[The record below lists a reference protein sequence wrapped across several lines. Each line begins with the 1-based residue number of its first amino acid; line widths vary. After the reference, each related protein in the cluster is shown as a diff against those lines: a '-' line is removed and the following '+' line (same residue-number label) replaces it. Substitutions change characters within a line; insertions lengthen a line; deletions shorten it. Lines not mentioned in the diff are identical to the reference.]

1 MSFDRESRMW
11 TPLWLMCAAVVLFPA
26 TTLAEAAPGTL
37 EAEIEYIDALS
48 NNGYPDFTDAV
59 IEAAQKKW
67 PDAGGVLKAAQ
78 IRAQLSG
85 GKQDEVAKEIAKRPD
100 QNSLDTWLLKL
111 ELARS
116 YYAYSKFSDA
126 DKIYSDFFKRFTK
139 VPDSAK
145 RSYVN
150 AALIYVQMLN
160 KLDRA
165 KDCLPYYKLA
175 MEQSPDEETQYFI
188 RADYLKALLAQ
199 AELAQGGERETHL
212 KEAEKLANAMV
223 WRQDPYFGDAINGLA
238 HIKMLRGDV
247 NGAQEMIKD
256 YLKTLM
262 AIHEE
267 YKKNDPDGSKGVL
280 RMSPLPQC
288 RYLIGSMLYKEAQA
302 EIAKPKPD
310 EERIKNLLLGERN
323 PKTKK
328 RNGQGALN
336 HLVNVYTNYPES
348 QSAAAAGEAMNA
360 IVKIIK
366 DRYDTV
372 VKFSTTPEQDA
383 KVRQAQY
390 VEADVKFDSGDWK
403 GAAEAYSRVISR
415 YGFNMEALPRM
426 RKMVECF
433 VRGGT
438 QGTALTPDAEMNAR
452 TVALAMA
459 EGFSGVPDQRLRDA
473 AGNEVSR
480 LADFFGEVG
489 LKQLQRELN
498 GAFFRYYPTH
508 PDAARRQLDNANVLA
523 KSESSADVDQAI
535 RILTEIKDK
544 STDPSQFDF
553 RTSALVTL
561 VEIYRVGGPRADVV
575 QELKLANE
583 LAEHM
588 KQVAKPGVNG
598 AYAQIFLAN
607 AYQHLGD
614 AARKENNVKGA
625 LTAYSR
631 AVKIYS
637 TLIKELDA
645 ADSKYVTTAEE
656 RREKAP
662 AQIATSLV
670 QQGLCLQRISALQA
684 DLGDAA
690 KAKAFST
697 AAIAC
702 YDDILKR
709 NAKDAFAPHALLQKG
724 VIATANDDVDG
735 ARRAFDQLR
744 KDFPESTEAKNS
756 TPMLAAALASSGRTR
771 QAAETYAEMF
781 KDASKYT
788 PGQFM
793 SAARTLS
800 EAGQYDLVV
809 QACDI
814 VLKSDAKSYLTAAM
828 LLRTGAL
835 CNAAKQSGTAAEK
848 AADYATKAYLQYEA
862 IMEQYGRTTVAI
874 EAEKLLV
881 TDVAPTV
888 IVLLPKSTALCEAV
902 IFKGT
907 PKDDRPADAQ
917 AARNA
922 LISEVKEAVK
932 FVTVQEK
939 DYVTTAR
946 LNLAI
951 AQVAEQGYV
960 AARDNGA
967 DDEAKRN
974 AIGSAL
980 NAYTVALTPGANPTF
995 QQTVAPFLSAD
1006 GKLNVE
1012 AINKADNL
1020 DPNVKAFLLNIAG
1033 AIKRSQDA
1041 GNEVALVVAA
1051 ASLDP
1056 ALTDFVQAAY
1066 VGYVRLATER
1076 AQLGIDEADKKAF
1089 YGDVVAIGKTYLTLF
1104 PNGKD
1109 ARFVDTQVKVAEQN
1123 D

>member
-26 TTLAEAAPGTL
+26 TTLAEAAPGSL

-48 NNGYPDFTDAV
+48 NNGYPDFTEAV

-100 QNSLDTWLLKL
+100 QNSLETGLLKL

-116 YYAYSKFSDA
+116 YYAYSKFAEA
-126 DKIYSDFFKRFTK
+126 DKIYADFFKRFTK

-150 AALIYVQMLN
+150 AALTYVQMLN

-175 MEQSPDEETQYFI
+175 MEQAPDEEIQLFV

-199 AELAQGGERETHL
+199 AELLQGGEREKLL
-212 KEAEKLANAMV
+212 KDADAIANQMV

-238 HIKMLRGDV
+238 HVKMLRGDV
-247 NGAQEMIKD
+247 KGAQEMIKN

-262 AIHEE
+262 DIHEE
-267 YKKNDPDGSKGVL
+267 YKKNDPDGSKGIL

-302 EIAKPKPD
+302 EIAKDKPD
-310 EERIKNLLLGERN
+310 EERIKNLLLGERD
-323 PKTKK
+323 PKTRK

-415 YGFNMEALPRM
+415 YGLNAEALPRLG
-426 RKMVECF
+426 KMIQCY

-438 QGTALTPDAEMNAR
+438 QGSTLSPDAEMNAR
-452 TVALAMA
+452 TVALAVA
-459 EGFSGVPDQRLRDA
+459 EGFSGVPDRRLRDA
-473 AGNEVSR
+473 AGTEVGR
-480 LADFFGEVG
+480 IADFFGEVG
-489 LKQLQRELN
+489 LKQLQREVN
-498 GAFFRYYPTH
+498 GAFFRYYPSH
-508 PDAARRQLDNANVLA
+508 PDAARRQLDNAQVLA
-523 KSESSADVDQAI
+523 KSETAGDVDQAI

-544 STDPSQFDF
+544 ATEPSQFDV
-553 RTSALVTL
+553 RRSALAQL
-561 VEIYRVGGPRADVV
+561 IAIHSPSGARPDVV
-575 QELKLANE
+575 AELKCATE
-583 LAEHM
+583 LVTHF
-588 KQVAKPGVNG
+588 KQAAKPGIVG
-598 AYAQIFLAN
+598 ASAQLSLAA
-607 AYQHLGD
+607 AYQHAGD
-614 AARKENNVKGA
+614 TYRKAKNTKGA
-625 LTAYSR
+625 TLTYTRAAQTYEELIAELAKPDSR
-631 AVKIYS
+631 F
-637 TLIKELDA
+637 
-645 ADSKYVTTAEE
+645 VTTAEE
-656 RREKAP
+656 RAKVP
-662 AQIATSLV
+662 TFVSQAQIYR
-670 QQGLCLQRISALQA
+670 GYCLQRIPATGDEAADKARRDEAL
-684 DLGDAA
+684 
-690 KAKAFST
+690 
-697 AAIAC
+697 AC
-702 YDDILKR
+702 YTDLLKR
-709 NAKDAFAPHALLQKG
+709 NPKDALAPHALLQVG
-724 VIATANDDVDG
+724 TILSGNDDVAG
-735 ARRAFDQLR
+735 ARRALDQLR
-744 KDFPESTEAKNS
+744 KEFPESKEAKNAI
-756 TPMLAAALASSGRTR
+756 PMLAAALASSGRTK

-781 KDASKYT
+781 GNTAAYST
-788 PGQFM
+788 AQFM
-793 SAARTLS
+793 DAARALD
-800 EAGQYDLVV
+800 EAGQYDLAV

-814 VLKSDAKSYLTAAM
+814 VLKSGAAAYETAAM
-828 LLRTGAL
+828 LLRTRTLNSAAL
-835 CNAAKQSGTAAEK
+835 EAKDDATAAEN
-848 AADYATKAYLQYEA
+848 ATKAYLQLEA
-862 IMEQYGRTTVAI
+862 LMEKYGRTTVAI
-874 EAEKLLV
+874 DAELALV

-888 IVLLPKSTALCEAV
+888 IGLLPKSPALCEAV
-902 IFKGT
+902 VFKGT

-922 LISEVKEAVK
+922 LISEVKNAVK
-932 FVTVQEK
+932 FVTAQRK
-939 DYVTTAR
+939 DYVTAAQ
-946 LNLAI
+946 LNLAV
-951 AQVAEQGYV
+951 AQVAEKGFV

-967 DDEAKRN
+967 EPEALRE
-974 AIGSAL
+974 AAGSAL
-980 NAYTVALTPGANPTF
+980 NAYTVAMSPGVNPETR
-995 QQTVAPFLSAD
+995 Q
-1006 GKLNVE
+1006 
-1012 AINKADNL
+1012 
-1020 DPNVKAFLLNIAG
+1020 
-1033 AIKRSQDA
+1033 
-1041 GNEVALVVAA
+1041 VVPVD
-1051 ASLDP
+1051 DP
-1056 ALTDFVQAAY
+1056 AVTGYVQSAY
-1066 VGYVRLATER
+1066 VGYIRLAGER
-1076 AQLGIDEADKKAF
+1076 ARLGADDADRKAF
-1089 YGDVVAIGKTYLTLF
+1089 FGDVVTFGNDYLAKF

-1109 ARFVDTQVKVAEQN
+1109 AGYVKTQVQIAAQN

>member
-26 TTLAEAAPGTL
+26 TTLAEAAPGSL

-48 NNGYPDFTDAV
+48 NNGYPDFTEAV

-100 QNSLDTWLLKL
+100 QNSLETGLLKL

-116 YYAYSKFSDA
+116 YYAYSKFAEA
-126 DKIYSDFFKRFTK
+126 DKIYADFFKRFTK

-150 AALIYVQMLN
+150 AALTYVQMLN

-175 MEQSPDEETQYFI
+175 MEQAPDEEIQLFV

-199 AELAQGGERETHL
+199 AELLQGGEREKLL
-212 KEAEKLANAMV
+212 KDADAIANQMV

-238 HIKMLRGDV
+238 HVKMLRGDV
-247 NGAQEMIKD
+247 KGAQEMIKN

-262 AIHEE
+262 DIHEE
-267 YKKNDPDGSKGVL
+267 YKKNDPDGSKGIL

-302 EIAKPKPD
+302 EIAKDKPD
-310 EERIKNLLLGERN
+310 EERIKNLLLGERD
-323 PKTKK
+323 PKTRK

-415 YGFNMEALPRM
+415 YGLNAEALPRLG
-426 RKMVECF
+426 KMIQCY

-438 QGTALTPDAEMNAR
+438 QGSTLSPDAEMNAR
-452 TVALAMA
+452 TVALAVA
-459 EGFSGVPDQRLRDA
+459 EGFSGVPDRRLRDA
-473 AGNEVSR
+473 AGTEVGR
-480 LADFFGEVG
+480 IADFFGEVG
-489 LKQLQRELN
+489 LKQLQREVN
-498 GAFFRYYPTH
+498 GAFFRYYPSH
-508 PDAARRQLDNANVLA
+508 PDAARRQLDNAQVLA
-523 KSESSADVDQAI
+523 KSETAGDVDQAI

-544 STDPSQFDF
+544 ATEPSQFDV
-553 RTSALVTL
+553 RRSALAQL
-561 VEIYRVGGPRADVV
+561 IAIYSPSGARPDVV
-575 QELKLANE
+575 AELKCATE
-583 LAEHM
+583 LVTHF
-588 KQVAKPGVNG
+588 KQAAKPGIVG
-598 AYAQIFLAN
+598 ASAQLSLAA
-607 AYQHLGD
+607 AYQHAGD
-614 AARKENNVKGA
+614 TYRKAKNTKGA
-625 LTAYSR
+625 TLTYTRAAQTYEELIAELAKPDSR
-631 AVKIYS
+631 F
-637 TLIKELDA
+637 
-645 ADSKYVTTAEE
+645 VTTAEE
-656 RREKAP
+656 RAKVP
-662 AQIATSLV
+662 TFVSQAQIYR
-670 QQGLCLQRISALQA
+670 GYCLQRIPATGDEAADKARRDEAL
-684 DLGDAA
+684 
-690 KAKAFST
+690 
-697 AAIAC
+697 AC
-702 YDDILKR
+702 YTDLLKR
-709 NAKDAFAPHALLQKG
+709 NPKDALAPHALLQVG
-724 VIATANDDVDG
+724 TILSGNDDVAG
-735 ARRAFDQLR
+735 ARRALDQLR
-744 KDFPESTEAKNS
+744 KEFPESKEAKNAI
-756 TPMLAAALASSGRTR
+756 PMLAAALASSGRTK

-781 KDASKYT
+781 GNTAAYST
-788 PGQFM
+788 AQFM
-793 SAARTLS
+793 DAARALD
-800 EAGQYDLVV
+800 EAGQYDLAV

-814 VLKSDAKSYLTAAM
+814 VLKSGAAAYETAAM
-828 LLRTGAL
+828 LLRTRTLNSAAL
-835 CNAAKQSGTAAEK
+835 EAKDDATAA
-848 AADYATKAYLQYEA
+848 DCATKAYLQLEA
-862 IMEQYGRTTVAI
+862 LMEKYGRTTVAI
-874 EAEKLLV
+874 DAELALV

-888 IVLLPKSTALCEAV
+888 IGLLPKSPALCEAV
-902 IFKGT
+902 VFKGT

-922 LISEVKEAVK
+922 LISEVKNAVK
-932 FVTVQEK
+932 FVTAQRK
-939 DYVTTAR
+939 DYVTAAQ
-946 LNLAI
+946 LNLAV
-951 AQVAEQGYV
+951 AQVAEKGFV

-967 DDEAKRN
+967 EPEALRE
-974 AIGSAL
+974 AAGSAL
-980 NAYTVALTPGANPTF
+980 NAYTVAMSPGVNPETR
-995 QQTVAPFLSAD
+995 Q
-1006 GKLNVE
+1006 
-1012 AINKADNL
+1012 
-1020 DPNVKAFLLNIAG
+1020 
-1033 AIKRSQDA
+1033 
-1041 GNEVALVVAA
+1041 VVPVD
-1051 ASLDP
+1051 DP
-1056 ALTDFVQAAY
+1056 AVTGYVQAAY
-1066 VGYVRLATER
+1066 VGYIRLAGER
-1076 AQLGIDEADKKAF
+1076 ARLGADDADRKAF
-1089 YGDVVAIGKTYLTLF
+1089 FGDVVTFGNDYLAKF

-1109 ARFVDTQVKVAEQN
+1109 AGYVKTQVQIAAQN

>member
-11 TPLWLMCAAVVLFPA
+11 APLWLMCAAVLLFPA

-59 IEAAQKKW
+59 IEAAQKEW

-85 GKQDEVAKEIAKRPD
+85 GKQEEVAKEIAKRPD

-116 YYAYSKFSDA
+116 YYAYSKFSEA
-126 DKIYSDFFKRFTK
+126 DKIYADFFKRFTK

-150 AALIYVQMLN
+150 AALTYVQMLG

-175 MEQSPDEETQYFI
+175 MEQAPDEETQYFI

-199 AELAQGGERETHL
+199 AELSQGGARETHL
-212 KEAEKLANAMV
+212 KDAEKLANAMV
-223 WRQDPYFGDAINGLA
+223 WRQDAYFGDAINGLA

-262 AIHEE
+262 GIHEE
-267 YKKNDPDGSKGVL
+267 YKKADPDGSKGLL

-323 PKTKK
+323 PQTKK

-360 IVKIIK
+360 VVKIIK

-390 VEADVKFDSGDWK
+390 VEADVKFDSGDWN
-403 GAAEAYSRVISR
+403 GAAAAYSRVISR
-415 YGFNMEALPRM
+415 YGFNAEALPRM
-426 RKMVECF
+426 RKMVECY
-433 VRGGT
+433 VRGGI
-438 QGTALTPDAEMNAR
+438 QGTALTPDAEINAR

-459 EGFSGVPDQRLRDA
+459 EGFSGVPEQRLRDT

-508 PDAARRQLDNANVLA
+508 PDAARRQLLNAQTLA
-523 KSESSADVDQAI
+523 QSANAADVDQAI
-535 RILTEIKDK
+535 RVLTEIKDQA
-544 STDPSQFDF
+544 TDPAQFEV
-553 RTSALVTL
+553 RTAALVQL
-561 VEIYRVGGPRADVV
+561 LDIYKVGGPRADVV
-575 QELKLANE
+575 QEMKLANE
-583 LAEHM
+583 LVAHF
-588 KQVAKPGVNG
+588 KQAAKPGING
-598 AYAQIFLAN
+598 ASGQLLLAA

-614 AARKENNVKGA
+614 AARKEGNTKAA
-625 LTAYSR
+625 LAAYTR
-631 AVKIYS
+631 AVQTYR
-637 TLIKELDA
+637 TLITEIEEA
-645 ADSKYVTTAEE
+645 NSKYVATAEE
-656 RREKAP
+656 RKKVPSFVSQA
-662 AQIATSLV
+662 LV

-684 DLGDAA
+684 DQGAA
-690 KAKAFST
+690 DKAKAFID
-697 AAIAC
+697 AALAC
-702 YDDILKR
+702 YTDLLKR
-709 NAKDAFAPHALLQKG
+709 DPKGPYAPHGLLQIG
-724 VIATANDDVDG
+724 VIASANEDVDA
-735 ARRAFDQLR
+735 ARRALDQLR
-744 KDFPESTEAKNS
+744 KEFPDSNEAKNAI
-756 TPMLAAALASSGRTR
+756 PMLAAALASSGRTR

-781 KDASKYT
+781 ADASKYSA
-788 PGQFM
+788 GQFM
-793 SAARTLS
+793 DAARALN
-800 EAGQYDLVV
+800 EAGQFDLAV

-814 VLKSDAKSYLTAAM
+814 VLKGDTPGYTTAAM
-828 LLRTGAL
+828 LLRTRVL
-835 CNAAKQSGTAAEK
+835 NAAANKAGGNAEK
-848 AADYATKAYLQYEA
+848 AADYATKAYLQLEA
-862 IMEQYGRTTVAI
+862 IMEKYGRTTIAI
-874 EAEKLLV
+874 DAEKLLV

-888 IVLLPKSTALCEAV
+888 IALLPKSTALCEAV
-902 IFKGT
+902 VFKGT
-907 PKDDRPADAQ
+907 AKDDRPADAQ

-922 LISEVKEAVK
+922 LIAEVKEAVK
-932 FVTVQEK
+932 FVTAQEK
-939 DYVTTAR
+939 DYVTAAR
-946 LNLAI
+946 LNLSI
-951 AQVAEQGYV
+951 AQIAERGYA

-967 DDEAKRN
+967 EDEALRN

-980 NAYTVALTPGANPTF
+980 NAYTVAMSPGMSPAL
-995 QQTVAPFLSAD
+995 QQRF
-1006 GKLNVE
+1006 N
-1012 AINKADNL
+1012 
-1020 DPNVKAFLLNIAG
+1020 AG
-1033 AIKRSQDA
+1033 EVDA
-1041 GNEVALVVAA
+1041 VAA
-1051 ASLDP
+1051 AKEAALDP
-1056 ALTDFVQAAY
+1056 AVTDFVQAAY
-1066 VGYVRLATER
+1066 VGYIRLAGAR
-1076 AQLGIDEADKKAF
+1076 AQLGTDDADKKAF
-1089 YGDVVAIGKTYLTLF
+1089 YGDIVTFGKTYLERF

-1109 ARFVDTQVKVAEQN
+1109 ARYVDTQVKVAEQN
-1123 D
+1123 K

>member
-26 TTLAEAAPGTL
+26 TTLAEAAPGSL

-48 NNGYPDFTDAV
+48 NNGYPDFTEAV

-100 QNSLDTWLLKL
+100 QNSLETGLLKL

-116 YYAYSKFSDA
+116 YYAYSKFAEA
-126 DKIYSDFFKRFTK
+126 DKIYADFFKRFTK

-150 AALIYVQMLN
+150 AALTYVQMLN

-175 MEQSPDEETQYFI
+175 MEQAPDEEIQLFV

-199 AELAQGGERETHL
+199 AELLQGGEREKLL
-212 KEAEKLANAMV
+212 KDADAIANQMV

-238 HIKMLRGDV
+238 HVKMLRGDV
-247 NGAQEMIKD
+247 KGAQEMIKN

-262 AIHEE
+262 DIHEE
-267 YKKNDPDGSKGVL
+267 YKKNDPDGSKGIL

-302 EIAKPKPD
+302 EIAKDKPD
-310 EERIKNLLLGERN
+310 EERIKNLLLGERD
-323 PKTKK
+323 PKTRK

-415 YGFNMEALPRM
+415 YGLNAEALPRLG
-426 RKMVECF
+426 KMIQCY

-438 QGTALTPDAEMNAR
+438 QGSTLSPDAEMNAR
-452 TVALAMA
+452 TVALAVA
-459 EGFSGVPDQRLRDA
+459 EGFSGVPDRRLRDA
-473 AGNEVSR
+473 AGSEVGR
-480 LADFFGEVG
+480 IADFFGEVG
-489 LKQLQRELN
+489 LKQLQREVN
-498 GAFFRYYPTH
+498 GAFFRYYPSH
-508 PDAARRQLDNANVLA
+508 PDAARRQLDNAQVLA
-523 KSESSADVDQAI
+523 KSETAGDVDQAI

-544 STDPSQFDF
+544 ATEPSQFDV
-553 RTSALVTL
+553 RRSALAQL
-561 VEIYRVGGPRADVV
+561 IAIHSPSGARPDVV
-575 QELKLANE
+575 AELKCATE
-583 LAEHM
+583 LVTHF
-588 KQVAKPGVNG
+588 KQAAKPGIVG
-598 AYAQIFLAN
+598 ASAQLSLAA
-607 AYQHLGD
+607 AYQHAGD
-614 AARKENNVKGA
+614 TYRKAKNTKGA
-625 LTAYSR
+625 TLTYTRAAQTYEELIAELAKPDSR
-631 AVKIYS
+631 F
-637 TLIKELDA
+637 
-645 ADSKYVTTAEE
+645 VTTAEE
-656 RREKAP
+656 RAKVP
-662 AQIATSLV
+662 TFVSQAQIYR
-670 QQGLCLQRISALQA
+670 GYCLQRIPATGDEAADKARRDEAL
-684 DLGDAA
+684 
-690 KAKAFST
+690 
-697 AAIAC
+697 AC
-702 YDDILKR
+702 YTDLLKR
-709 NAKDAFAPHALLQKG
+709 NPKDALAPHALLQVG
-724 VIATANDDVDG
+724 TILSGNDDVAG
-735 ARRAFDQLR
+735 ARRALDQLR
-744 KDFPESTEAKNS
+744 KEFPESKEAKNAI
-756 TPMLAAALASSGRTR
+756 PMLAAALASSGRTK

-781 KDASKYT
+781 GNTAAYST
-788 PGQFM
+788 AQFM
-793 SAARTLS
+793 DAARALD
-800 EAGQYDLVV
+800 EAGQYDLAV

-814 VLKSDAKSYLTAAM
+814 VLKSGAAAYETAAM
-828 LLRTGAL
+828 LLRTRTLNSAAL
-835 CNAAKQSGTAAEK
+835 EAKDDATAAEN
-848 AADYATKAYLQYEA
+848 ATKAYLQLEA
-862 IMEQYGRTTVAI
+862 LMEKYGRTTVAI
-874 EAEKLLV
+874 DAELALV

-888 IVLLPKSTALCEAV
+888 IGLLPKSPALCEAV
-902 IFKGT
+902 VFKGT

-922 LISEVKEAVK
+922 LISEVKNAVK
-932 FVTVQEK
+932 FVTAQRK
-939 DYVTTAR
+939 DYVTAAQ
-946 LNLAI
+946 LNLAV
-951 AQVAEQGYV
+951 AQVAEKGFV

-967 DDEAKRN
+967 EPEALRE
-974 AIGSAL
+974 AAGSAL
-980 NAYTVALTPGANPTF
+980 NAYTVAMSPGVNPETR
-995 QQTVAPFLSAD
+995 Q
-1006 GKLNVE
+1006 
-1012 AINKADNL
+1012 
-1020 DPNVKAFLLNIAG
+1020 
-1033 AIKRSQDA
+1033 
-1041 GNEVALVVAA
+1041 VVPVD
-1051 ASLDP
+1051 DP
-1056 ALTDFVQAAY
+1056 AVTGYVQAAY
-1066 VGYVRLATER
+1066 VGYIRLAGER
-1076 AQLGIDEADKKAF
+1076 ARLGADDADRKAF
-1089 YGDVVAIGKTYLTLF
+1089 FGDVVTFGNDYLAKF

-1109 ARFVDTQVKVAEQN
+1109 AGYVKTQVQIAAQN

>member
-26 TTLAEAAPGTL
+26 TTLAEAAPGSL

-48 NNGYPDFTDAV
+48 NNGYPDFTEAV

-100 QNSLDTWLLKL
+100 QNSLETGLLKL

-116 YYAYSKFSDA
+116 YYAYSKFAEA
-126 DKIYSDFFKRFTK
+126 DKIYADFFKRFTK

-150 AALIYVQMLN
+150 AALTYVQMLN

-175 MEQSPDEETQYFI
+175 MEQAPDEEIQLFV

-199 AELAQGGERETHL
+199 AELLQGGEREKLL
-212 KEAEKLANAMV
+212 KDADAIANQMV

-238 HIKMLRGDV
+238 HVKMLRGDV
-247 NGAQEMIKD
+247 KGAQEMIKN

-262 AIHEE
+262 DIHEE
-267 YKKNDPDGSKGVL
+267 YKKNDPDGSKGIL

-302 EIAKPKPD
+302 EIAKDKPD
-310 EERIKNLLLGERN
+310 EERIKNLLLGERD
-323 PKTKK
+323 PKTRK

-415 YGFNMEALPRM
+415 YGLNAEALPRLG
-426 RKMVECF
+426 KMIQCY

-438 QGTALTPDAEMNAR
+438 QGSTLSPDAEMNAR
-452 TVALAMA
+452 TVALAVA
-459 EGFSGVPDQRLRDA
+459 EGFSGVPDRRLRDA
-473 AGNEVSR
+473 AGTEVGR
-480 LADFFGEVG
+480 IADFFGEVG
-489 LKQLQRELN
+489 LKQLQREVN
-498 GAFFRYYPTH
+498 GAFFRYYPSH
-508 PDAARRQLDNANVLA
+508 PDAARRQLDNAQVLA
-523 KSESSADVDQAI
+523 KSETAGDVDQAI

-544 STDPSQFDF
+544 ATEPSQFDV
-553 RTSALVTL
+553 RRSALAQL
-561 VEIYRVGGPRADVV
+561 IAIHSPSGARPDVV
-575 QELKLANE
+575 AELKCATE
-583 LAEHM
+583 LVTHF
-588 KQVAKPGVNG
+588 KQAAKPGIVG
-598 AYAQIFLAN
+598 ASAQLSLAA
-607 AYQHLGD
+607 AYQHAGD
-614 AARKENNVKGA
+614 TYRKAKNTKGA
-625 LTAYSR
+625 TLTYTRAAQTYEELIAELAKPDSR
-631 AVKIYS
+631 F
-637 TLIKELDA
+637 
-645 ADSKYVTTAEE
+645 VTTAEE
-656 RREKAP
+656 REKVP
-662 AQIATSLV
+662 TFVSQAQIYR
-670 QQGLCLQRISALQA
+670 GYCLQRIPATGDEAADKARRDEAL
-684 DLGDAA
+684 
-690 KAKAFST
+690 
-697 AAIAC
+697 AC
-702 YDDILKR
+702 YTDLLKR
-709 NAKDAFAPHALLQKG
+709 NPKDALAPHALLQVG
-724 VIATANDDVDG
+724 TILSGNDDVAG
-735 ARRAFDQLR
+735 ARRALDQLR
-744 KDFPESTEAKNS
+744 KEFPESKEAKNAI
-756 TPMLAAALASSGRTR
+756 PMLAAALASSGRTK

-781 KDASKYT
+781 GNTAAYST
-788 PGQFM
+788 AQFM
-793 SAARTLS
+793 DAARALD
-800 EAGQYDLVV
+800 EAGQYGLAV

-814 VLKSDAKSYLTAAM
+814 VLKSGASAYETVAM
-828 LLRTGAL
+828 LLRTRTLNSAAL
-835 CNAAKQSGTAAEK
+835 EAKDDATAAEN
-848 AADYATKAYLQYEA
+848 ATKAYLQLEA
-862 IMEQYGRTTVAI
+862 LMEKFGRTTVAI
-874 EAEKLLV
+874 DAELALV

-888 IVLLPKSTALCEAV
+888 IGLLPKSPALCEAV
-902 IFKGT
+902 VFKGT

-922 LISEVKEAVK
+922 LISEVKNAVK
-932 FVTVQEK
+932 FVTAQRK
-939 DYVTTAR
+939 DYVTAAQ
-946 LNLAI
+946 LNLAV
-951 AQVAEQGYV
+951 AQVAEKGFV

-967 DDEAKRN
+967 EPEALRE
-974 AIGSAL
+974 AAGSAL
-980 NAYTVALTPGANPTF
+980 NAYTVAMSPGVNPETR
-995 QQTVAPFLSAD
+995 Q
-1006 GKLNVE
+1006 
-1012 AINKADNL
+1012 
-1020 DPNVKAFLLNIAG
+1020 
-1033 AIKRSQDA
+1033 
-1041 GNEVALVVAA
+1041 VVPVD
-1051 ASLDP
+1051 DP
-1056 ALTDFVQAAY
+1056 AVTGYVQAAY
-1066 VGYVRLATER
+1066 VGYIRLAGER
-1076 AQLGIDEADKKAF
+1076 ARLGADDADRKAF
-1089 YGDVVAIGKTYLTLF
+1089 FGDVVTFGNDYLAKF

-1109 ARFVDTQVKVAEQN
+1109 AGYVKTQVQIAAQN

>member
-26 TTLAEAAPGTL
+26 TTLAEAAPGSL

-48 NNGYPDFTDAV
+48 NNGYPDFTEAV

-100 QNSLDTWLLKL
+100 QNSLETGLLKL

-116 YYAYSKFSDA
+116 YYAYSKFAEA
-126 DKIYSDFFKRFTK
+126 DKIYADFFKRFTK

-150 AALIYVQMLN
+150 AALTYVQMLN

-175 MEQSPDEETQYFI
+175 MEQAPDEEIQLFV

-199 AELAQGGERETHL
+199 AELLQGGEREKLL
-212 KEAEKLANAMV
+212 KDADAIANQMV

-238 HIKMLRGDV
+238 HVKMLRGDV
-247 NGAQEMIKD
+247 KGAQEMIKN

-262 AIHEE
+262 DIHEE
-267 YKKNDPDGSKGVL
+267 YKKNDPDGSKGIL

-302 EIAKPKPD
+302 EIAKDKPD
-310 EERIKNLLLGERN
+310 EERIKNLLLGERD
-323 PKTKK
+323 PKTRK

-415 YGFNMEALPRM
+415 YGLNAEALPRLG
-426 RKMVECF
+426 KMIQCY

-438 QGTALTPDAEMNAR
+438 QGSTLSPDAEMNAR
-452 TVALAMA
+452 TVALAVA
-459 EGFSGVPDQRLRDA
+459 EGFSGVPDRRLRDA
-473 AGNEVSR
+473 AGTEVGR
-480 LADFFGEVG
+480 IADFFGEVG
-489 LKQLQRELN
+489 LKQLQREVN
-498 GAFFRYYPTH
+498 GAFFRYYPSH
-508 PDAARRQLDNANVLA
+508 PDAARRQLDNAQVLA
-523 KSESSADVDQAI
+523 KSETAGDVDQAI

-544 STDPSQFDF
+544 ATEPSQFDV
-553 RTSALVTL
+553 RRSALAQL
-561 VEIYRVGGPRADVV
+561 IAIHSPSGARPDVV
-575 QELKLANE
+575 AELKCATE
-583 LAEHM
+583 LVTHF
-588 KQVAKPGVNG
+588 KQAAKPGIVG
-598 AYAQIFLAN
+598 ASAQLSLAA
-607 AYQHLGD
+607 AYQHAGD
-614 AARKENNVKGA
+614 TYRKAKNTKGA
-625 LTAYSR
+625 TLTYTRAAQTYEELIAELAKPDSR
-631 AVKIYS
+631 F
-637 TLIKELDA
+637 
-645 ADSKYVTTAEE
+645 VTTAEE
-656 RREKAP
+656 RAKVP
-662 AQIATSLV
+662 TFVSQAQIYR
-670 QQGLCLQRISALQA
+670 GYCLQRIPATGDEAADKARRDEAL
-684 DLGDAA
+684 
-690 KAKAFST
+690 
-697 AAIAC
+697 AC
-702 YDDILKR
+702 YTDLLKR
-709 NAKDAFAPHALLQKG
+709 NPKDALAPHALLQVG
-724 VIATANDDVDG
+724 TILSGNDDVAG
-735 ARRAFDQLR
+735 ARRALDQLR
-744 KDFPESTEAKNS
+744 KEFPESKEAKNAI
-756 TPMLAAALASSGRTR
+756 PMLAAALASSGRTK

-781 KDASKYT
+781 GNTAAYST
-788 PGQFM
+788 AQFM
-793 SAARTLS
+793 DAARALD
-800 EAGQYDLVV
+800 EAGQYGLAV

-814 VLKSDAKSYLTAAM
+814 VLKSGAAAYETAAM
-828 LLRTGAL
+828 LLRTRTLNSAAL
-835 CNAAKQSGTAAEK
+835 EAKDDATAAEN
-848 AADYATKAYLQYEA
+848 ATKAYLQLEA
-862 IMEQYGRTTVAI
+862 LMEKYGRTTVAI
-874 EAEKLLV
+874 DAELALV

-888 IVLLPKSTALCEAV
+888 IGLLPKSPALCEAV
-902 IFKGT
+902 VFKGT

-922 LISEVKEAVK
+922 LISEVKNAVK
-932 FVTVQEK
+932 FVTAQRK
-939 DYVTTAR
+939 DYVTAAQ
-946 LNLAI
+946 LNLAV
-951 AQVAEQGYV
+951 AQVAEKGFV

-967 DDEAKRN
+967 EPEALRE
-974 AIGSAL
+974 AAGSAL
-980 NAYTVALTPGANPTF
+980 NAYTVAMSPGVNPETR
-995 QQTVAPFLSAD
+995 Q
-1006 GKLNVE
+1006 
-1012 AINKADNL
+1012 
-1020 DPNVKAFLLNIAG
+1020 
-1033 AIKRSQDA
+1033 
-1041 GNEVALVVAA
+1041 VVPVD
-1051 ASLDP
+1051 DP
-1056 ALTDFVQAAY
+1056 AVTGYVQAAY
-1066 VGYVRLATER
+1066 VGYICLAGER
-1076 AQLGIDEADKKAF
+1076 ARLGADDADRKAF
-1089 YGDVVAIGKTYLTLF
+1089 FGDVVTFGNDYLAKF

-1109 ARFVDTQVKVAEQN
+1109 AGYVKTQVQIAAQN

>member
-26 TTLAEAAPGTL
+26 TTLAEAAPGSL

-48 NNGYPDFTDAV
+48 NNGYPDFTEAV

-100 QNSLDTWLLKL
+100 QNSLETGLLKL

-116 YYAYSKFSDA
+116 YYAYSKFAEA
-126 DKIYSDFFKRFTK
+126 DKIYADFFKRFTK

-150 AALIYVQMLN
+150 AALTYVQMLN

-175 MEQSPDEETQYFI
+175 MEQAPDEEIQLFV

-199 AELAQGGERETHL
+199 AELLQGGEREKLL
-212 KEAEKLANAMV
+212 KDADAIANQMV

-238 HIKMLRGDV
+238 HVKMLRGDV
-247 NGAQEMIKD
+247 KGAQEMIKN

-262 AIHEE
+262 DIHEE
-267 YKKNDPDGSKGVL
+267 YKKNDPDGSKGIL

-302 EIAKPKPD
+302 EIAKDKPD
-310 EERIKNLLLGERN
+310 EERIKNLLLGERD
-323 PKTKK
+323 PKTRK

-415 YGFNMEALPRM
+415 YGLNAEALPRLG
-426 RKMVECF
+426 KMIQCY

-438 QGTALTPDAEMNAR
+438 QGSTLSPDAEMNAR
-452 TVALAMA
+452 TVALAVA
-459 EGFSGVPDQRLRDA
+459 EGFSGVPDRRLRDA
-473 AGNEVSR
+473 AGTEVGR
-480 LADFFGEVG
+480 IADFFGEVG
-489 LKQLQRELN
+489 LKQLQREVN
-498 GAFFRYYPTH
+498 GAFFRYYPSH
-508 PDAARRQLDNANVLA
+508 PDAARRQLDNAQVLA
-523 KSESSADVDQAI
+523 KSETAGDVDQAI

-544 STDPSQFDF
+544 ATEPSQFDV
-553 RTSALVTL
+553 RRSALAQL
-561 VEIYRVGGPRADVV
+561 IAIHSPSGARPDVV
-575 QELKLANE
+575 AELKCATE
-583 LAEHM
+583 LVTHF
-588 KQVAKPGVNG
+588 KQAAKPGIVG
-598 AYAQIFLAN
+598 ASAQLSLAA
-607 AYQHLGD
+607 AYQHAGD
-614 AARKENNVKGA
+614 TYRKAKNTKGA
-625 LTAYSR
+625 TLTYTRAAQTYEELIAELAKPDSR
-631 AVKIYS
+631 F
-637 TLIKELDA
+637 
-645 ADSKYVTTAEE
+645 VTTAEE
-656 RREKAP
+656 RAKVP
-662 AQIATSLV
+662 TFVSQAQIYR
-670 QQGLCLQRISALQA
+670 GYCLQRIPATGDEAADKARRDEAL
-684 DLGDAA
+684 
-690 KAKAFST
+690 
-697 AAIAC
+697 AC
-702 YDDILKR
+702 YTDLLKR
-709 NAKDAFAPHALLQKG
+709 NPKDALAPHALLQVG
-724 VIATANDDVDG
+724 TILSGNDDVAG
-735 ARRAFDQLR
+735 ARRALDQLR
-744 KDFPESTEAKNS
+744 KEFPESKEAKNAI
-756 TPMLAAALASSGRTR
+756 PMLAAALASSGRTK

-781 KDASKYT
+781 GNTAAYST
-788 PGQFM
+788 AQFM
-793 SAARTLS
+793 DAARALD
-800 EAGQYDLVV
+800 EAGQYGLAV

-814 VLKSDAKSYLTAAM
+814 VLKSGAAAYETAAM
-828 LLRTGAL
+828 LLRTRTLNSAAL
-835 CNAAKQSGTAAEK
+835 EAKDDATAAEN
-848 AADYATKAYLQYEA
+848 ATKAYLQLEA
-862 IMEQYGRTTVAI
+862 LMEKYGRTTVAI
-874 EAEKLLV
+874 DAELALV

-888 IVLLPKSTALCEAV
+888 IGLLPKSPALCEAV
-902 IFKGT
+902 VFKGT

-922 LISEVKEAVK
+922 LISEVKNAVK
-932 FVTVQEK
+932 FVTAQRK
-939 DYVTTAR
+939 DYVTAAQ
-946 LNLAI
+946 LNLAV
-951 AQVAEQGYV
+951 AQVAEKGFV

-967 DDEAKRN
+967 EPEALRE
-974 AIGSAL
+974 AAGSAL
-980 NAYTVALTPGANPTF
+980 NAYTVAMSPGVNPETR
-995 QQTVAPFLSAD
+995 Q
-1006 GKLNVE
+1006 
-1012 AINKADNL
+1012 
-1020 DPNVKAFLLNIAG
+1020 
-1033 AIKRSQDA
+1033 
-1041 GNEVALVVAA
+1041 VVPVD
-1051 ASLDP
+1051 DP
-1056 ALTDFVQAAY
+1056 AVTGYVQAAY
-1066 VGYVRLATER
+1066 VGYIRLAGER
-1076 AQLGIDEADKKAF
+1076 ARLGADDADRKAF
-1089 YGDVVAIGKTYLTLF
+1089 FGDVVTFGNDYLAKF

-1109 ARFVDTQVKVAEQN
+1109 AGYVKTQVQIAAQN

>member
-26 TTLAEAAPGTL
+26 TTLAEAAPGSL

-48 NNGYPDFTDAV
+48 NNGYPDFTEAV

-100 QNSLDTWLLKL
+100 QNSLETGLLKL

-116 YYAYSKFSDA
+116 YYAYSKFAEA
-126 DKIYSDFFKRFTK
+126 DKIYADFFKRFTK

-150 AALIYVQMLN
+150 AALTYVQMLN

-175 MEQSPDEETQYFI
+175 MEQAPDEEIQLFV

-199 AELAQGGERETHL
+199 AELLQGGEREKLL
-212 KEAEKLANAMV
+212 KDADAIANQMV

-238 HIKMLRGDV
+238 HVKMLRGDV
-247 NGAQEMIKD
+247 KGAQEMIKN

-262 AIHEE
+262 DIHEE
-267 YKKNDPDGSKGVL
+267 YKKNDPDGSKGIL

-302 EIAKPKPD
+302 EIAKDKPD
-310 EERIKNLLLGERN
+310 EERIKNLLLGERD
-323 PKTKK
+323 PKTRK

-415 YGFNMEALPRM
+415 YGLNAEALPRLG
-426 RKMVECF
+426 KMIQCY

-438 QGTALTPDAEMNAR
+438 QGSTLSPDAEMNAR
-452 TVALAMA
+452 TVALAVA
-459 EGFSGVPDQRLRDA
+459 EGFSGVPDRRLRDA
-473 AGNEVSR
+473 AGSEVGR
-480 LADFFGEVG
+480 IADFFGEVG
-489 LKQLQRELN
+489 LKQLQREVN
-498 GAFFRYYPTH
+498 GAFFRYYPSH
-508 PDAARRQLDNANVLA
+508 PDAARRQLDNAQVLA
-523 KSESSADVDQAI
+523 KSETAGDVDQAI

-544 STDPSQFDF
+544 ATEPSQFDV
-553 RTSALVTL
+553 RRSALAQL
-561 VEIYRVGGPRADVV
+561 IAIHSPSGARPDVV
-575 QELKLANE
+575 AELKCATE
-583 LAEHM
+583 LVTHF
-588 KQVAKPGVNG
+588 KQAAKPGIVG
-598 AYAQIFLAN
+598 ASAQLSLAA
-607 AYQHLGD
+607 AYQHAGD
-614 AARKENNVKGA
+614 TYRKAKNTKGA
-625 LTAYSR
+625 TLTYTRAAQTYEELIAELAKPDSR
-631 AVKIYS
+631 F
-637 TLIKELDA
+637 
-645 ADSKYVTTAEE
+645 VTTAEE
-656 RREKAP
+656 RAKVP
-662 AQIATSLV
+662 TFVSQAQIYR
-670 QQGLCLQRISALQA
+670 GYCLQRIPATGDEAADKARRDEAL
-684 DLGDAA
+684 
-690 KAKAFST
+690 
-697 AAIAC
+697 AC
-702 YDDILKR
+702 YTDLLKR
-709 NAKDAFAPHALLQKG
+709 NPKDALAPHALLQVG
-724 VIATANDDVDG
+724 TILSGNDDVAG
-735 ARRAFDQLR
+735 ARRALDQLR
-744 KDFPESTEAKNS
+744 KEFPESKEAKNAI
-756 TPMLAAALASSGRTR
+756 PMLAAALASSGRTK

-781 KDASKYT
+781 GNTAAYST
-788 PGQFM
+788 AQFM
-793 SAARTLS
+793 DAARALD
-800 EAGQYDLVV
+800 EAGQYGLAV

-814 VLKSDAKSYLTAAM
+814 VLKSGAAAYETAAM
-828 LLRTGAL
+828 LLRTRTLNSAAL
-835 CNAAKQSGTAAEK
+835 EAKDDASAAEN
-848 AADYATKAYLQYEA
+848 ATKAYLQLEA
-862 IMEQYGRTTVAI
+862 LMEKYGRTTVAI
-874 EAEKLLV
+874 DAELALV

-888 IVLLPKSTALCEAV
+888 IGLLPKSPALCEAV
-902 IFKGT
+902 VFKGT

-922 LISEVKEAVK
+922 LISEVKNAVK
-932 FVTVQEK
+932 FVTAQRK
-939 DYVTTAR
+939 DYVTAAQ
-946 LNLAI
+946 LNLAV
-951 AQVAEQGYV
+951 AQVAEKGFV

-967 DDEAKRN
+967 EPEALRE
-974 AIGSAL
+974 AAGSAL
-980 NAYTVALTPGANPTF
+980 NAYTVAMSPGVNPETR
-995 QQTVAPFLSAD
+995 Q
-1006 GKLNVE
+1006 
-1012 AINKADNL
+1012 
-1020 DPNVKAFLLNIAG
+1020 
-1033 AIKRSQDA
+1033 
-1041 GNEVALVVAA
+1041 VVPVD
-1051 ASLDP
+1051 DP
-1056 ALTDFVQAAY
+1056 AVTGYVQAAY
-1066 VGYVRLATER
+1066 VGYIRLAGER
-1076 AQLGIDEADKKAF
+1076 ARLGADDADRKAF
-1089 YGDVVAIGKTYLTLF
+1089 FGDVVTFGNDYLAKF

-1109 ARFVDTQVKVAEQN
+1109 AGYVKTQVQIAAQN

>member
-11 TPLWLMCAAVVLFPA
+11 APLWLMCATVLLFPA
-26 TTLAEAAPGTL
+26 TTLAEAAPGSL

-48 NNGYPDFTDAV
+48 NNGYPDFTAAV
-59 IEAAQKKW
+59 IEAAKKNW
-67 PDAGGVLKAAQ
+67 PDAGGVLEAAQ

-85 GKQDEVAKEIAKRPD
+85 GQQEEVAKQIAKRPD
-100 QNSLDTWLLKL
+100 QNSLDTWLMKV

-116 YYAYSKFSDA
+116 YYAYSKFKEA
-126 DKIYSDFFKRFTK
+126 DEIYSAFFKRFTK
-139 VPDSAK
+139 VPDSTK

-150 AALIYVQMLN
+150 AALIYIQMLG

-175 MEQSPDEETQYFI
+175 MEQAPDEETQLFI

-199 AELAQGGERETHL
+199 AELAQGGAREPLL
-212 KEAEKLANAMV
+212 KDAEKLANAMV
-223 WRQDPYFGDAINGLA
+223 WRRDAYFGDAINGLA

-247 NGAQEMIKD
+247 SGAQEMIKD

-262 AIHEE
+262 EIHEE

-348 QSAAAAGEAMNA
+348 QSAAAAGEAMND

-415 YGFNMEALPRM
+415 YGFNAEALPRM

-438 QGTALTPDAEMNAR
+438 QGTALTPDADINAR

-459 EGFSGVPDQRLRDA
+459 EGFSGVPDKRLRDA
-473 AGNEVSR
+473 AGNEVSA

-498 GAFFRYYPTH
+498 SAFFRFYPTH
-508 PDAARRQLDNANVLA
+508 PDAARRQLLNAQTLA
-523 KSESSADVDQAI
+523 QSANAADVDQAV
-535 RILTEIKDK
+535 RVLTEIKDQA
-544 STDPSQFDF
+544 TDPSQFEV
-553 RTSALVTL
+553 RTAALVQL
-561 VEIYRVGGPRADVV
+561 LDIYKVGGPRADVV
-575 QELKLANE
+575 QEMKLANE
-583 LAEHM
+583 L
-588 KQVAKPGVNG
+588 VAHFAQAARPGING
-598 AYAQIFLAN
+598 ASGQLLLAG

-614 AARKENNVKGA
+614 AARKEGNTKAA
-625 LTAYSR
+625 LTAYTR
-631 AVKIYS
+631 AVQTYR
-637 TLIKELDA
+637 TLITDIEA
-645 ADSKYVTTAEE
+645 ADSKYVTTADE
-656 RREKAP
+656 RKKVPSFVSQA
-662 AQIATSLV
+662 LV
-670 QQGLCLQRISALQA
+670 YQGLSLQRISALQA
-684 DLGDAA
+684 DLGAA
-690 KAKAFST
+690 DKAKAFT
-697 AAIAC
+697 DAALAC
-702 YDDILKR
+702 YNDILKR
-709 NAKDAFAPHALLQKG
+709 NAKDAFAPHALLQIG
-724 VIATANDDVDG
+724 VIASANEDVDG
-735 ARRAFDQLR
+735 ARRALDQLR
-744 KDFPESTEAKNS
+744 KTFPDSNEAKNAI
-756 TPMLAAALASSGRTR
+756 PMLAAALASSGRTK

-781 KDASKYT
+781 ADASKYASS
-788 PGQFM
+788 QFM
-793 SAARTLS
+793 DAARTLN
-800 EAGQYDLVV
+800 EAGQYDLAV

-814 VLKSDAKSYLTAAM
+814 VLKGDSKGYTTTAM
-828 LLRTGAL
+828 LLRTRVL
-835 CNAAKQSGTAAEK
+835 NAAANKSSSGDAAK
-848 AADYATKAYLQYEA
+848 AADYAAKAYLQLEA
-862 IMEQYGRTTVAI
+862 IMEQYGRTTIAI
-874 EAEKLLV
+874 DAEKLLV
-881 TDVAPTV
+881 TDIASTV
-888 IVLLPKSTALCEAV
+888 IGLIPKSPELCEAV

-922 LISEVKEAVK
+922 LISEVKNAVK
-932 FVTVQEK
+932 FVTAQEK
-939 DYVTTAR
+939 DYVTAAR
-946 LNLAI
+946 LNLSI
-951 AQVAEQGYV
+951 AQIAEKGYV
-960 AARDNGA
+960 AARENGA
-967 DDEAKRN
+967 DDEVQRN

-980 NAYTVALTPGANPTF
+980 NAYTVAMSPGMNPAL
-995 QQTVAPFLSAD
+995 QQRFND
-1006 GKLNVE
+1006 GQ
-1012 AINKADNL
+1012 I
-1020 DPNVKAFLLNIAG
+1020 
-1033 AIKRSQDA
+1033 DA
-1041 GNEVALVVAA
+1041 VAA
-1051 ASLDP
+1051 AKEAALDP
-1056 ALTDFVQAAY
+1056 AVTDFAQAAY
-1066 VGYVRLATER
+1066 VGYIRLAEAR
-1076 AQLGIDEADKKAF
+1076 AKLATDEADKKAF
-1089 YGDVVAIGKTYLTLF
+1089 YGDIVTFGKAYLALF

-1109 ARFVDTQVKVAEQN
+1109 ARTIDTQVKVAEQN
-1123 D
+1123 K

>member
-11 TPLWLMCAAVVLFPA
+11 TPLWLMCAAVLLFPA

-415 YGFNMEALPRM
+415 YGFNLEALPRM

-438 QGTALTPDAEMNAR
+438 QGTTLTPDAEINAR

-473 AGNEVSR
+473 AGTEVSR

-498 GAFFRYYPTH
+498 GAFFRYYPSH
-508 PDAARRQLDNANVLA
+508 PDAARRQLLNAQTLA
-523 KSESSADVDQAI
+523 QSANAADVDQAI
-535 RILTEIKDK
+535 RVLTEIKDLA
-544 STDPSQFDF
+544 TDPSQFDV
-553 RTSALVTL
+553 RTSALSL
-561 VEIYRVGGPRADVV
+561 LIDIYKVGGPRADVV
-575 QELKLANE
+575 QEIKLANE
-583 LAEHM
+583 LVAHFA
-588 KQVAKPGVNG
+588 KAAKPGING
-598 AYAQIFLAN
+598 ASGQLLLAA

-614 AARKENNVKGA
+614 AARKEKNTKAA
-625 LTAYSR
+625 LAAYTR
-631 AVKIYS
+631 AVQTYRS
-637 TLIKELDA
+637 LIAEIEEPN
-645 ADSKYVTTAEE
+645 SKYVATAEE
-656 RREKAP
+656 RKKVPAFVAKA
-662 AQIATSLV
+662 LV
-670 QQGLCLQRISALQA
+670 YQGLSLQRIAALQA
-684 DLGDAA
+684 DQGAA
-690 KAKAFST
+690 DKAKAFT
-697 AAIAC
+697 DAALAC
-702 YDDILKR
+702 YNDLLKR
-709 NAKDAFAPHALLQKG
+709 NAKDAYAPHALLQIG
-724 VIATANDDVDG
+724 VIASANEDIDG
-735 ARRAFDQLR
+735 ARRALDRLR
-744 KDFPESTEAKNS
+744 KEFPDSEEAKNAI
-756 TPMLAAALASSGRTR
+756 PMLAEALAASGRTK
-771 QAAETYAEMF
+771 QAADTYAEMF
-781 KDASKYT
+781 ADSAKYSA
-788 PGQFM
+788 GQFM
-793 SAARTLS
+793 SAARTLA
-800 EAGQYDLVV
+800 EAGQFDLAI

-814 VLKSDAKSYLTAAM
+814 VLKGEAKGYVTSAM
-828 LLRTGAL
+828 LLRARTL
-835 CNAAKQSGTAAEK
+835 NAAADDMVKSDAAK
-848 AADYATKAYLQYEA
+848 AADYATKAYLQLEA

-874 EAEKLLV
+874 DAEKLFV
-881 TDVAPTV
+881 TNIASTA
-888 IVLLPKSTALCEAV
+888 IGLIPKSTALCEAV

-907 PKDDRPADAQ
+907 TKDDRPSDAQ

-922 LISEVKEAVK
+922 LIAEVKNAVK
-932 FVTVQEK
+932 FITAQEK
-939 DYVTTAR
+939 DYVTAAR

-951 AQVAEQGYV
+951 ADIAEKGYA

-967 DDEAKRN
+967 DEESLRV

-980 NAYTVALTPGANPTF
+980 NAYTVAMSPGMSPALQERFN
-995 QQTVAPFLSAD
+995 
-1006 GKLNVE
+1006 
-1012 AINKADNL
+1012 
-1020 DPNVKAFLLNIAG
+1020 AG
-1033 AIKRSQDA
+1033 GIDA
-1041 GNEVALVVAA
+1041 QAA
-1051 ASLDP
+1051 AKEAARDP
-1056 ALTDFVQAAY
+1056 AVTDFAQAAY
-1066 VGYVRLATER
+1066 VGYIRLAGER
-1076 AQLGIDEADKKAF
+1076 AKLAIDEADKKSF
-1089 YGDVVAIGKTYLTLF
+1089 YGDIVTFGEAYLNFF
-1104 PNGKD
+1104 PEGKD
-1109 ARFVDTQVKVAEQN
+1109 AGYVKTQVQIAVQN
-1123 D
+1123 K

>member
-26 TTLAEAAPGTL
+26 TTLAEAAPGSL

-48 NNGYPDFTDAV
+48 NNGYPDFTEAV

-100 QNSLDTWLLKL
+100 QNSLETGLLKL

-116 YYAYSKFSDA
+116 YYAYSKFAEA
-126 DKIYSDFFKRFTK
+126 DKIYADFFKRFTK

-150 AALIYVQMLN
+150 AALTYVQMLN

-175 MEQSPDEETQYFI
+175 MEQAPDEEIQLFV

-199 AELAQGGERETHL
+199 AELLQGGEREKLL
-212 KEAEKLANAMV
+212 KDADAIANQMV

-238 HIKMLRGDV
+238 HVKMLRGDV
-247 NGAQEMIKD
+247 KGAQEMIKN

-262 AIHEE
+262 DIHEE
-267 YKKNDPDGSKGVL
+267 YKKNDPDGSKGIL

-302 EIAKPKPD
+302 EIAKDKPD
-310 EERIKNLLLGERN
+310 EERIKNLLLGERD
-323 PKTKK
+323 PKTRK

-415 YGFNMEALPRM
+415 YGLNAEALPRLG
-426 RKMVECF
+426 KMIQCY

-438 QGTALTPDAEMNAR
+438 QGSTLSPDAEMNAR
-452 TVALAMA
+452 TVALAVA
-459 EGFSGVPDQRLRDA
+459 EGFSGVPDKRLRDA
-473 AGNEVSR
+473 AGTEVGR
-480 LADFFGEVG
+480 IADFFGEVG
-489 LKQLQRELN
+489 LKQLQREVN
-498 GAFFRYYPTH
+498 GAFFRYYPSH
-508 PDAARRQLDNANVLA
+508 PDAARRQLDNAQVLA
-523 KSESSADVDQAI
+523 KSETAGDVDQAI

-544 STDPSQFDF
+544 ATEPSQFDV
-553 RTSALVTL
+553 RRSALAQL
-561 VEIYRVGGPRADVV
+561 IAIHSPGGARPDVV
-575 QELKLANE
+575 AELKCATE
-583 LAEHM
+583 LVTHF
-588 KQVAKPGVNG
+588 KQAAKPGIVG
-598 AYAQIFLAN
+598 ASAQLSLAA
-607 AYQHLGD
+607 AYQHAGD
-614 AARKENNVKGA
+614 TYRKAKNTKGA
-625 LTAYSR
+625 TLTYTRAAQTYEELIAELAKPDSR
-631 AVKIYS
+631 F
-637 TLIKELDA
+637 
-645 ADSKYVTTAEE
+645 VTTAEE
-656 RREKAP
+656 RAKVP
-662 AQIATSLV
+662 TFVSQAQIYR
-670 QQGLCLQRISALQA
+670 GYCLQRIPATGDEAADKARRDEAL
-684 DLGDAA
+684 
-690 KAKAFST
+690 
-697 AAIAC
+697 AC
-702 YDDILKR
+702 YTDLLKR
-709 NAKDAFAPHALLQKG
+709 NPKDALAPHALLQVG
-724 VIATANDDVDG
+724 TILSGNDDVAG
-735 ARRAFDQLR
+735 ARRALDQLR
-744 KDFPESTEAKNS
+744 KEFPESKEAKNAI
-756 TPMLAAALASSGRTR
+756 PMLAAALASSGRTK

-781 KDASKYT
+781 GNTAAYST
-788 PGQFM
+788 AQFM
-793 SAARTLS
+793 DAARALD
-800 EAGQYDLVV
+800 EAGQYDLAV

-814 VLKSDAKSYLTAAM
+814 VLKSGAAAYETAAM
-828 LLRTGAL
+828 LLRTRTLNSAAL
-835 CNAAKQSGTAAEK
+835 EAKDDATAAEN
-848 AADYATKAYLQYEA
+848 ATKAYLQLEA
-862 IMEQYGRTTVAI
+862 LMEKYGRTTVAI
-874 EAEKLLV
+874 DAELALV

-888 IVLLPKSTALCEAV
+888 IGLLPKSPALCEAV
-902 IFKGT
+902 VFKGT

-922 LISEVKEAVK
+922 LISEVKNAVK
-932 FVTVQEK
+932 FVTAQRK
-939 DYVTTAR
+939 DYVTAAQ
-946 LNLAI
+946 LNLAV
-951 AQVAEQGYV
+951 AQVAEKGFV

-967 DDEAKRN
+967 EPEALRE
-974 AIGSAL
+974 AAGSAL
-980 NAYTVALTPGANPTF
+980 NAYTVAMSPGVNPETR
-995 QQTVAPFLSAD
+995 Q
-1006 GKLNVE
+1006 
-1012 AINKADNL
+1012 
-1020 DPNVKAFLLNIAG
+1020 
-1033 AIKRSQDA
+1033 
-1041 GNEVALVVAA
+1041 VVPVD
-1051 ASLDP
+1051 DP
-1056 ALTDFVQAAY
+1056 AVTGYVQAAY
-1066 VGYVRLATER
+1066 VGYIRLAGER
-1076 AQLGIDEADKKAF
+1076 ARLGADDADRKAF
-1089 YGDVVAIGKTYLTLF
+1089 FGDVVTFGNDYLAKF

-1109 ARFVDTQVKVAEQN
+1109 AGYVKTQVQIAAQN

>member
-26 TTLAEAAPGTL
+26 TTLAEAAPGSL

-48 NNGYPDFTDAV
+48 NNGYPDFTEAV

-100 QNSLDTWLLKL
+100 QNSLETGLLKL

-116 YYAYSKFSDA
+116 YYAYSKFAEA
-126 DKIYSDFFKRFTK
+126 DKIYADFFKRFTK

-150 AALIYVQMLN
+150 AALTYVQMLN

-175 MEQSPDEETQYFI
+175 MEQAPDEEIQLFV

-199 AELAQGGERETHL
+199 AELLQGGEREKLL
-212 KEAEKLANAMV
+212 KDADAIANQMV

-238 HIKMLRGDV
+238 HVKMLRGDV
-247 NGAQEMIKD
+247 KGAQEMIKN

-262 AIHEE
+262 DIHEE
-267 YKKNDPDGSKGVL
+267 YKKNDPDGSKGIL

-302 EIAKPKPD
+302 EIAKDKPD
-310 EERIKNLLLGERN
+310 EERIKNLLLGERD
-323 PKTKK
+323 PKTRK

-415 YGFNMEALPRM
+415 YGLNAEALPRLG
-426 RKMVECF
+426 KMIQCY

-438 QGTALTPDAEMNAR
+438 QGSTLSPDAEMNAR
-452 TVALAMA
+452 TVALAVA
-459 EGFSGVPDQRLRDA
+459 EGFSGVPDRRLRDA
-473 AGNEVSR
+473 AGSEVGR
-480 LADFFGEVG
+480 IADFFGEVG
-489 LKQLQRELN
+489 LKQLQREVN
-498 GAFFRYYPTH
+498 GAFFRYYPSH
-508 PDAARRQLDNANVLA
+508 PDAARRQLDNAQVLA
-523 KSESSADVDQAI
+523 KSETAGDVDQAI

-544 STDPSQFDF
+544 ATEPSQFDV
-553 RTSALVTL
+553 RRSALAQL
-561 VEIYRVGGPRADVV
+561 IAIHSPSGARPDVV
-575 QELKLANE
+575 AELKCATE
-583 LAEHM
+583 LVTHF
-588 KQVAKPGVNG
+588 KQAAKPGIVG
-598 AYAQIFLAN
+598 ASAQLSLAA
-607 AYQHLGD
+607 AYQHAGD
-614 AARKENNVKGA
+614 TYRKAKNTKGA
-625 LTAYSR
+625 TLTYTRAAQTYEELIAELAKPDSR
-631 AVKIYS
+631 F
-637 TLIKELDA
+637 
-645 ADSKYVTTAEE
+645 VTTAEE
-656 RREKAP
+656 RAKVP
-662 AQIATSLV
+662 TFVSQAQIYRGYS
-670 QQGLCLQRISALQA
+670 LQRIPATGDEAADKARRDEAL
-684 DLGDAA
+684 
-690 KAKAFST
+690 
-697 AAIAC
+697 AC
-702 YDDILKR
+702 YTDLLKR
-709 NAKDAFAPHALLQKG
+709 NPKDALAPHALLQVG
-724 VIATANDDVDG
+724 TILSGNDDVAG
-735 ARRAFDQLR
+735 ARRALDQLR
-744 KDFPESTEAKNS
+744 KEFPESKEAKNAI
-756 TPMLAAALASSGRTR
+756 PMLAAALASSGRTK

-781 KDASKYT
+781 GNTAAYST
-788 PGQFM
+788 AQFM
-793 SAARTLS
+793 DAARALD
-800 EAGQYDLVV
+800 EAGQYGLAV

-814 VLKSDAKSYLTAAM
+814 VLKSGAAAYETAAM
-828 LLRTGAL
+828 LLRTRTLNSAAL
-835 CNAAKQSGTAAEK
+835 EAKDDATAAEN
-848 AADYATKAYLQYEA
+848 ATKAYLQLEA
-862 IMEQYGRTTVAI
+862 LMEKYGRTTVAI
-874 EAEKLLV
+874 DAELALV

-888 IVLLPKSTALCEAV
+888 IGLLPKSPALCEAV
-902 IFKGT
+902 VFKGT

-922 LISEVKEAVK
+922 LISEVKNAVK
-932 FVTVQEK
+932 FVTAQRK
-939 DYVTTAR
+939 DYVTAAQ
-946 LNLAI
+946 LNLAV
-951 AQVAEQGYV
+951 AQVAEKGFV

-967 DDEAKRN
+967 EPEALRE
-974 AIGSAL
+974 AAGSAL
-980 NAYTVALTPGANPTF
+980 NAYTVAMSPGVNPETR
-995 QQTVAPFLSAD
+995 Q
-1006 GKLNVE
+1006 
-1012 AINKADNL
+1012 
-1020 DPNVKAFLLNIAG
+1020 
-1033 AIKRSQDA
+1033 
-1041 GNEVALVVAA
+1041 VVPVD
-1051 ASLDP
+1051 DP
-1056 ALTDFVQAAY
+1056 AVTGYVQAAY
-1066 VGYVRLATER
+1066 VGYIRLAGER
-1076 AQLGIDEADKKAF
+1076 ARLGADDADRKAF
-1089 YGDVVAIGKTYLTLF
+1089 FGDVVTFGNDYLAKF

-1109 ARFVDTQVKVAEQN
+1109 AGYVKTQVQIAAQN

>member
-26 TTLAEAAPGTL
+26 TTLAEAAPGSL

-48 NNGYPDFTDAV
+48 NNGYPDFTEAV

-100 QNSLDTWLLKL
+100 QNSLETGLLKL

-116 YYAYSKFSDA
+116 YYAYSKFAEA
-126 DKIYSDFFKRFTK
+126 DKIYADFFKRFTK

-150 AALIYVQMLN
+150 AALTYVQMLN

-175 MEQSPDEETQYFI
+175 MEQAPDEEIQLFV

-199 AELAQGGERETHL
+199 AELLQGGEREKLL
-212 KEAEKLANAMV
+212 KDADAIANQMV

-238 HIKMLRGDV
+238 HVKMLRGDV
-247 NGAQEMIKD
+247 KGAQEMIKN

-262 AIHEE
+262 DIHEE
-267 YKKNDPDGSKGVL
+267 YKKNDPDGSKGIL

-302 EIAKPKPD
+302 EIAKDKPD
-310 EERIKNLLLGERN
+310 EERIKNLLLGERD
-323 PKTKK
+323 PKTRK

-415 YGFNMEALPRM
+415 YGLNAEALPRLG
-426 RKMVECF
+426 KMIQCY

-438 QGTALTPDAEMNAR
+438 QGSTLSPDAEMNAR
-452 TVALAMA
+452 TVALAVA
-459 EGFSGVPDQRLRDA
+459 EGFSGVPDRRLRDA
-473 AGNEVSR
+473 AGSEVGR
-480 LADFFGEVG
+480 IADFFGEVG
-489 LKQLQRELN
+489 LKQLQREVN
-498 GAFFRYYPTH
+498 GAFFRYYPSH
-508 PDAARRQLDNANVLA
+508 PDAARRQLDNAQVLA
-523 KSESSADVDQAI
+523 KSETAGDVDQAI

-544 STDPSQFDF
+544 ATEPSQFDV
-553 RTSALVTL
+553 RRSALAQL
-561 VEIYRVGGPRADVV
+561 IAIHSPSGARPDVV
-575 QELKLANE
+575 AELKCATE
-583 LAEHM
+583 LVTHF
-588 KQVAKPGVNG
+588 KQAAKPGIVG
-598 AYAQIFLAN
+598 ASAQLSLAA
-607 AYQHLGD
+607 AYQHAGD
-614 AARKENNVKGA
+614 TYRKAKNTKGA
-625 LTAYSR
+625 TLTYTRAAQTYEELIAELAKPDSR
-631 AVKIYS
+631 F
-637 TLIKELDA
+637 
-645 ADSKYVTTAEE
+645 VTTAEE
-656 RREKAP
+656 RAKVP
-662 AQIATSLV
+662 TFVSQAQIYR
-670 QQGLCLQRISALQA
+670 GYCLQRIPATGDEAADKARRDEAL
-684 DLGDAA
+684 
-690 KAKAFST
+690 
-697 AAIAC
+697 AC
-702 YDDILKR
+702 YTDLLKR
-709 NAKDAFAPHALLQKG
+709 NPKDALAPHALLQVG
-724 VIATANDDVDG
+724 TILSGNDDVAG
-735 ARRAFDQLR
+735 ARRALDQLR
-744 KDFPESTEAKNS
+744 KEFPESKEAKNAI
-756 TPMLAAALASSGRTR
+756 PMLAAALASSGRTK

-781 KDASKYT
+781 GNTAAYST
-788 PGQFM
+788 AQFM
-793 SAARTLS
+793 DAARALD
-800 EAGQYDLVV
+800 EAGQYGLAV

-814 VLKSDAKSYLTAAM
+814 VLKSGAAAYETAAM
-828 LLRTGAL
+828 LLRTRTLNSAAL
-835 CNAAKQSGTAAEK
+835 EAKDDATAAEN
-848 AADYATKAYLQYEA
+848 ATKAYLQLEA
-862 IMEQYGRTTVAI
+862 LMEKYGRTTVAI
-874 EAEKLLV
+874 DAELALV

-888 IVLLPKSTALCEAV
+888 IGLLPKSPALCEAV
-902 IFKGT
+902 VFKGT

-922 LISEVKEAVK
+922 LISEVKNAVK
-932 FVTVQEK
+932 FVTAQRK
-939 DYVTTAR
+939 DYVTAAQ
-946 LNLAI
+946 LNLAV
-951 AQVAEQGYV
+951 AQVAEKGFV

-967 DDEAKRN
+967 EPEALRE
-974 AIGSAL
+974 AAGSAL
-980 NAYTVALTPGANPTF
+980 NAYTVAMSPGVNPETR
-995 QQTVAPFLSAD
+995 Q
-1006 GKLNVE
+1006 
-1012 AINKADNL
+1012 
-1020 DPNVKAFLLNIAG
+1020 
-1033 AIKRSQDA
+1033 
-1041 GNEVALVVAA
+1041 VVPVD
-1051 ASLDP
+1051 DP
-1056 ALTDFVQAAY
+1056 AVTGYVQAAY
-1066 VGYVRLATER
+1066 VGYIRLAGER
-1076 AQLGIDEADKKAF
+1076 ARLGADDADRKAF
-1089 YGDVVAIGKTYLTLF
+1089 FGDVVTFGNDYLAKF

-1109 ARFVDTQVKVAEQN
+1109 AGYVKTQVQIAAQN

>member
-26 TTLAEAAPGTL
+26 TTLAEAAPGSL

-48 NNGYPDFTDAV
+48 NNGYPDFTEAV

-100 QNSLDTWLLKL
+100 QNSLETGLLKL

-116 YYAYSKFSDA
+116 YYAYSKFAEA
-126 DKIYSDFFKRFTK
+126 DKIYADFFKRFTK

-150 AALIYVQMLN
+150 AALTYVQMLN

-175 MEQSPDEETQYFI
+175 MEQAPDEEIQLFV

-199 AELAQGGERETHL
+199 AELLQGGEREKLL
-212 KEAEKLANAMV
+212 KDADAIANQMV

-238 HIKMLRGDV
+238 HVKMLRGDV
-247 NGAQEMIKD
+247 KGAQEMIKN

-262 AIHEE
+262 DIHEE
-267 YKKNDPDGSKGVL
+267 YKKNDPDGSKGIL

-302 EIAKPKPD
+302 EIAKDKPD
-310 EERIKNLLLGERN
+310 EERIKNLLLGERD
-323 PKTKK
+323 PKTRK

-415 YGFNMEALPRM
+415 YGLNAEALPRLG
-426 RKMVECF
+426 KMIQCY

-438 QGTALTPDAEMNAR
+438 QGSTLSPDAEMNAR
-452 TVALAMA
+452 TVALAVA
-459 EGFSGVPDQRLRDA
+459 EGFSGVPDRRLRDA
-473 AGNEVSR
+473 AGSEVGR
-480 LADFFGEVG
+480 IADFFGEVG
-489 LKQLQRELN
+489 LKQLQREVN
-498 GAFFRYYPTH
+498 GAFFRYYPSH
-508 PDAARRQLDNANVLA
+508 PDAARRQLDNAQVLA
-523 KSESSADVDQAI
+523 KSETAGDVDQAI

-544 STDPSQFDF
+544 ATEPSQFDV
-553 RTSALVTL
+553 RRSALAQL
-561 VEIYRVGGPRADVV
+561 IAIHSPSGARPDVV
-575 QELKLANE
+575 AELKCATE
-583 LAEHM
+583 LVTHF
-588 KQVAKPGVNG
+588 KQAAKPGIVG
-598 AYAQIFLAN
+598 ASAQLSLAA
-607 AYQHLGD
+607 AYQHAGD
-614 AARKENNVKGA
+614 TYRKAKNTKGA
-625 LTAYSR
+625 TLTYTRAAQTYEELIAELAKPDSR
-631 AVKIYS
+631 F
-637 TLIKELDA
+637 
-645 ADSKYVTTAEE
+645 VTTAEE
-656 RREKAP
+656 RAKVP
-662 AQIATSLV
+662 TFVSQAQIYR
-670 QQGLCLQRISALQA
+670 GYCLQRIPATGDEAADKARRDEAL
-684 DLGDAA
+684 
-690 KAKAFST
+690 
-697 AAIAC
+697 AC
-702 YDDILKR
+702 YTDLLKR
-709 NAKDAFAPHALLQKG
+709 NPKDALAPHALLQVG
-724 VIATANDDVDG
+724 TILSGNDDVAG
-735 ARRAFDQLR
+735 ARRALDQLR
-744 KDFPESTEAKNS
+744 KEFPESKEAKNAI
-756 TPMLAAALASSGRTR
+756 PMLAAALASSGRTK

-781 KDASKYT
+781 GNTAAYST
-788 PGQFM
+788 AQFM
-793 SAARTLS
+793 DAARALD
-800 EAGQYDLVV
+800 EAGQYDLAV

-814 VLKSDAKSYLTAAM
+814 VLKSGAAAYETAAM
-828 LLRTGAL
+828 LLRTRTLNSAAL
-835 CNAAKQSGTAAEK
+835 EAKDDASAAEN
-848 AADYATKAYLQYEA
+848 ATKAYLQLEA
-862 IMEQYGRTTVAI
+862 LMEKYGRTTVAI
-874 EAEKLLV
+874 DAELALV

-888 IVLLPKSTALCEAV
+888 IGLLPKSPALCEAV
-902 IFKGT
+902 VFKGT

-922 LISEVKEAVK
+922 LISEVKNAVK
-932 FVTVQEK
+932 FVTAQRK
-939 DYVTTAR
+939 DYVTAAQ
-946 LNLAI
+946 LNLAV
-951 AQVAEQGYV
+951 AQVAEKGFV

-967 DDEAKRN
+967 EPEALRE
-974 AIGSAL
+974 AAGSAL
-980 NAYTVALTPGANPTF
+980 NAYTVAMSPGVNPETR
-995 QQTVAPFLSAD
+995 Q
-1006 GKLNVE
+1006 
-1012 AINKADNL
+1012 
-1020 DPNVKAFLLNIAG
+1020 
-1033 AIKRSQDA
+1033 
-1041 GNEVALVVAA
+1041 VVPVD
-1051 ASLDP
+1051 DP
-1056 ALTDFVQAAY
+1056 AVTGYVQAAY
-1066 VGYVRLATER
+1066 VGYIRLAGER
-1076 AQLGIDEADKKAF
+1076 ARLGADDADRKAF
-1089 YGDVVAIGKTYLTLF
+1089 FGDVVTFGNDYLAKF

-1109 ARFVDTQVKVAEQN
+1109 AGYVKTQVQIAAQN